1 MAAALTEAQGEA
13 LRILREKGT
22 LHTTGGAESSDTGEG
37 VRAST
42 LRALEGKGL
51 VRGTSRGT
59 IYTRVRWKIT
69 VAGRAALKKFVA
81 RPAPK
86 AATPA
91 QLWKGL
97 TKNMRTSLVAMLNPR
112 SSQYAENYGGGL
124 YMKATGWFVL
134 DGNTTNSLR
143 DRGLVEK
150 ALAARYDKADD
161 TLYDNVT
168 VARLTRLGR
177 RVGLERGRKAPTKKR
192 ATTTKRAKKKNIRK
206 RATVER
212 KKRTPA
218 EEQQI
223 LRAWQR
229 GAGAI

>member
-1 MAAALTEAQGEA
+1 MAAVLTKTQGEA
-13 LRILREKGT
+13 LCILREKVK
-22 LHTTGGAESSDTGEG
+22 LHTTGGPQSTDSREG

-42 LRALEGKGL
+42 LQALERKGL
-51 VRGTSRGT
+51 VRSVSRGT
-59 IYTRVRWKIT
+59 IYPQVTWRIT
-69 VAGRAALKKFVA
+69 VAGRTAAKKFAA

-86 AATPA
+86 ASTPA

-112 SSQYAENYGGGL
+112 HGQYAENYGGGL
-124 YMKATGWFVL
+124 YMKKTGWFVL
-134 DGNTTNSLR
+134 DGNTTNALE

-177 RVGLERGRKAPTKKR
+177 KVGLERGRKVPAKKR
-192 ATTTKRAKKKNIRK
+192 VATAKRSKKKNVRK

>member
-1 MAAALTEAQGEA
+1 MAAKLTKAQGEA
-13 LRILREKGT
+13 LLILREKGT

-42 LRALEGKGL
+42 LQALEGKGL
-51 VRGTSRGT
+51 VRGTVRGT
-59 IYTRVRWKIT
+59 IYTRVKWRIT
-69 VAGRAALKKFVA
+69 VAGRTAAREVAA

-86 AATPA
+86 ASTPA

-124 YMKATGWFVL
+124 YMKVTGWFVL
-134 DGNTTNSLR
+134 DGNTANSLR

-150 ALAARYDKADD
+150 SLAARYDKTDNS
-161 TLYDNVT
+161 LYDNVT
-168 VARLTRLGR
+168 VARLTSLGR
-177 RVGLERGRKAPTKKR
+177 KVGLERGRKAPAKKR
-192 ATTTKRAKKKNIRK
+192 LATTKLAKKKNVRK

-218 EEQQI
+218 EERQI

-229 GAGAI
+229 GAGAV